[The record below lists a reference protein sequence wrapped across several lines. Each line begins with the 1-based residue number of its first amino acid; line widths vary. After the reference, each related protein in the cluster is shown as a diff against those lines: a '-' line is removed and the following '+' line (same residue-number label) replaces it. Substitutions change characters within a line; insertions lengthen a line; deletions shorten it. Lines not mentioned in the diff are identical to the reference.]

1 MSNYLYSKTLL
12 RASCLSEIRIFKEEI
27 IQKQLELYQSELDE
41 ALRVALEEF
50 RAANAALAVVN
61 AETPDMT
68 NETTSTEVTNSETTP
83 IVSEEIFIENFTKL
97 NQEKFDTLKTDLFKK
112 LEIEMR
118 GLSLERLSV
127 LYNVYSKNFDQ
138 ERFKNSF
145 FGFSEL
151 VKQNDSLLN
160 FVLLE
165 EERMEC
171 SIKFFFNN
179 LPVNPFVDPT
189 IVLFLLRLNYSMT
202 KILEKSRKVRFK
214 KFKLK
219 RRKLRKLYVLKKLKR
234 TIVFRKIKKK
244 TFRTRAFFNYS
255 YFNIEEV
262 SSNVLVKRMPVSK
275 RVIENTSVEFFY
287 KLNKKKNRNV
297 IEDFDLIDEER
308 PDLFIYLRNYHQKP
322 YNKLR
327 RARVTHWN
335 LFFNKTIRKQRY
347 KSFINRFVKKPNK
360 LSYSLA
366 YFANVFTRLKFSWTR
381 INKLE
386 SFFKLYI
393 VEYSKNILRIPML
406 FTNFFKWKILKRR
419 SFFLRK
425 KMGRWSYLNF
435 RRATCPW
442 LQRKKNTPKINYHIQ
457 PNMFYFHAISYWDF
471 MTGFLYLEEDVRR
484 DCVPPFD
491 QFKTNL
497 LVKLHMY
504 RYKANNKCISH

>member
-1 MSNYLYSKTLL
+1 MHAKNLL
-12 RASCLSEIRIFKEEI
+12 RASCLSEIRIFKEGE
-27 IQKQLELYQSELDE
+27 IQKQLELYQLELDE

-50 RAANAALAVVN
+50 RAANAVSEEVVT
-61 AETPDMT
+61 ETPVIA
-68 NETTSTEVTNSETTP
+68 EEVATGEAKEPETTP
-83 IVSEEIFIENFTKL
+83 AVSEELFVENFKKL
-97 NQEKFDTLKTDLFKK
+97 NQEKFDALKTELFKK
-112 LEIEMR
+112 LEREIM

-127 LYNVYSKNFDQ
+127 LYNLYSKNFDQ

-145 FGFSEL
+145 FEFSEL
-151 VKQNDSLLN
+151 VKENDSLLN
-160 FVLLE
+160 FVLLKRE
-165 EERMEC
+165 GTVS
-171 SIKFFFNN
+171 SIEFFFNRF
-179 LPVNPFVDPT
+179 PVNPFVDPT
-189 IVLFLLRLNYSMT
+189 VVLFLLRLNYSMT
-202 KILEKSRKVRFK
+202 RILEKSKKVKFK

-234 TIVFRKIKKK
+234 TIVFKKIKKK
-244 TFRTRAFFNYS
+244 TFKTRTFFNYS
-255 YFNIEEV
+255 YFNIEETGK
-262 SSNVLVKRMPVSK
+262 NILVKRMPVSK

-287 KLNKKKNRNV
+287 KLNKKKNRNI

-327 RARVTHWN
+327 KARVTHWN

-347 KSFINRFVKKPNK
+347 KGFINRFVKKPNK
-360 LSYSLA
+360 LTYSLA

-381 INKLE
+381 IDKLE

-393 VEYSKNILRIPML
+393 VEYSKSILRIPML
-406 FTNFFKWKILKRR
+406 FTNFFKWKILKRK

-471 MTGFLYLEEDVRR
+471 MTGFLYLEEDVRS